1 MTGLMVEPIPSC
13 SIHHRAVEMIRTS
26 AHINERFDRE
36 PTIAECH
43 TCRICQLAREF
54 AYLRSEEAGGRV
66 SRRRR
71 DSPAVWN
78 ELQSDVVLIH
88 GRESPAASDRK

>member
-1 MTGLMVEPIPSC
+1 MVESIPDCPI
-13 SIHHRAVEMIRTS
+13 HRRVVEMIRAS
-26 AHINERFDRE
+26 APVDVRFDRE
-36 PTIAECH
+36 PTVAECH

-71 DSPAVWN
+71 DSSAVW
-78 ELQSDVVLIH
+78 EEMKSDIAVRH
-88 GRESPAASDRK
+88 GG